1 MEPISHYPSDDDTMN
16 RDYLPIMVF
25 LAFFSF
31 NVIAGITL
39 YLGYNPFNTEPL
51 GAITIGQLLF
61 LIFAINGPLLC
72 IIGYAFY
79 KQKKKSKE
87 P

>member
-1 MEPISHYPSDDDTMN
+1 MEFTSQYLLDDEIMD

-25 LAFFSF
+25 LAFFIF
-31 NVIAGITL
+31 NIIAGITL
-39 YLGYNPFNTEPL
+39 YLGYNPFNSEPL
-51 GAITIGQLLF
+51 GSITIGQLLF

-79 KQKKKSKE
+79 KQRKKSKE
-87 P
+87 